1 MTAKISQT
9 EVVNNLSRTLGK
21 LGLTGKVSAD
31 DILNVIY
38 HSADPKTFQEIINVL
53 ERYAKTGK
61 DLRLLAESIQMA
73 WNHSPHKTLKNLSP
87 DEKLAEYHQGI
98 KAKPRP
104 EPKYQSSKTS
114 VYQLAEMDL
123 PNECK
128 IKKMGNKTWGMEL
141 PASFFKAK
149 NKLLKI
155 KPWTLPVKE
164 AQNKLEE
171 LLKQEP
177 FCLLAILSLKQV
189 YLDQG
194 KEKQARELMEAA
206 MSMFK
211 NLLPGTFQPGVDRFP
226 WAILNNRDFL
236 TLILDYA
243 FFIEFFDGVKASI
256 PHLEYILELNPND
269 NQGARTFL
277 ATAYLKTN
285 QLNKMLELAEK
296 YTEDINQEILLGKA
310 LCLYKLGKKNQ
321 AEKWLRK
328 NYKWVKHS
336 IRELLKTDHKEVKI
350 DYHRILRDGQD
361 EAYLYWF
368 NQGSLWLA
376 APGAIDW
383 LARIKKA
390 DF

>member
-1 MTAKISQT
+1 MTTKISQT
-9 EVVNNLSRTLGK
+9 KVINNLRRTLDK
-21 LGLTGKVSAD
+21 LGLIGKVSAD
-31 DILNVIY
+31 DILSVIY
-38 HSADPKTFQEIINVL
+38 HSADPKVFQEIINVL
-53 ERYAKTGK
+53 GRYTKTEK
-61 DLRLLAESIQMA
+61 DLQLLTESIQAA

-87 DEKLAEYHQGI
+87 DEKLAEYHQGV
-98 KAKPRP
+98 KTKPRLK
-104 EPKYQSSKTS
+104 PKYRSNKTS
-114 VYQLAEMDL
+114 VCQLAETDL
-123 PNECK
+123 PNECM

-149 NKLLKI
+149 DKLLKI

-164 AQNKLEE
+164 AKGKLEE

-177 FCLLAILSLKQV
+177 FCQLAILSLKRA

-194 KEKQARELMEAA
+194 KEKQARELMETAIG
-206 MSMFK
+206 MFK
-211 NLLPGTFQPGVDRFP
+211 NLLPGKFQPGVDRFP

-243 FFIEFFDGVKASI
+243 FFIEFFNGVKASI
-256 PHLEYILELNPND
+256 PHFEYVLELNPND
-269 NQGARTFL
+269 NQGARTVL

-285 QLNKMLELAEK
+285 QLNKMLALAEK
-296 YTEDINQEILLGKA
+296 YAEDINQEILLGKA

-328 NYKWVKHS
+328 NYQWVKHS
-336 IRELLKTDHKEVKI
+336 IRELLKTDHKKVN
-350 DYHRILRDGQD
+350 D

-368 NQGSLWLA
+368 NQGSLWQA

-383 LARIKKA
+383 LAGIKKA